1 MKSAH
6 LLALFGLAIPC
17 FAQQPS
23 APLDAKTIF
32 EHTKASTVIIL
43 AGEGA
48 GRLHGIGSG
57 VIISADGIIL
67 TALHVVKG
75 AAEVQVRLS
84 NGEVF
89 DRVELEGADE
99 RRDIAAL
106 KIPAGKLPALT
117 AATAAALSVGD
128 NLYTVSNPSG
138 LAWSASEGILSS
150 VRSADEI
157 PGAGTGFRLL
167 QFTAPIAPGSSGG
180 ALVNRGGNLV
190 GIITSSKG
198 NMGFAVPV
206 ESVSGLAES
215 GHPIPFGTGASL
227 QLPERVEAT
236 VPKSSA
242 AVANADPKRLLA
254 EAKTIHIESKTSF
267 LTVDTLDHALADQK
281 DWPKLGLV
289 NVQDPRVADLLI
301 TIDRPLFTYVHTF
314 VITDKRTSIILA
326 SGKQTA
332 FDGTIASGGLAKQI
346 VSIFT
351 AARNP
356 SAAKP

>member
-1 MKSAH
+1 MKSVH
-6 LLALFGLAIPC
+6 LLALFGFAIPC
-17 FAQQPS
+17 LAQQSS
-23 APLDAKTIF
+23 ASLDTKTIF
-32 EHTKASTVIIL
+32 EYTKASTVIIL

-57 VIISADGIIL
+57 IIISADGVIL

-75 AAEVQVRLS
+75 AAEVQVRLA

-89 DRVELEGADE
+89 DRVELEGIDE

-106 KIPAGKLPALT
+106 KIPAAKLPALST
-117 AATAAALSVGD
+117 SAAADISVGD
-128 NLYTVSNPSG
+128 NLYAVSNPNG

-150 VRSADEI
+150 VRPADEI
-157 PGAGTGFRLL
+157 PGAGSGFRLL

-180 ALVNRGGNLV
+180 ALVNRAGNLV

-198 NMGFAVPV
+198 NMGFAVPI
-206 ESVSGLAES
+206 ESVSGLAEG

-227 QLPERVEAT
+227 QLPEKTEAS

-242 AVANADPKRLLA
+242 AVANADPKRILA

-289 NVQDPRVADLLI
+289 NVQDPRVADLLV

-314 VITDKRTSIILA
+314 VITDKRTSVILA

-332 FDGTIASGGLAKQI
+332 FDGTIASAGLAKQI
-346 VSIFT
+346 VAIFR
-351 AARNP
+351 AARN
-356 SAAKP
+356 SAPPKP